1 MGFDPWTNRYRDDEE
16 YPRAYV
22 VAAPGASVSEDDII
36 QFVNNKVST
45 IKRLTGGV
53 VFTDAIPKAPVR
65 ATQMVTRVY
74 DNTWCTV

>member
-1 MGFDPWTNRYRDDEE
+1 MGLVPWTNGNRGEE

-22 VAAPGASVSEDDII
+22 VPAPGASVSVDDIL
-36 QFVNNKVST
+36 QFVNSKVST

-65 ATQMVTRVY
+65 SL
-74 DNTWCTV
+74 

>member
-1 MGFDPWTNRYRDDEE
+1 MGFVPWTNGDRDDEE

-22 VAAPGASVSEDDII
+22 VAAPGASVSVDDIV

-53 VFTDAIPKAPVR
+53 VFIDAIPKAPVC
-65 ATQMVTRVY
+65 AAEILAMAY
-74 DNTWCTV
+74 DNS

>member
-1 MGFDPWTNRYRDDEE
+1 LIGLVLWTNRDRDGEE

-22 VAAPGASVSEDDII
+22 VAAPGASVSTDDIM

-53 VFTDAIPKAPVR
+53 VFTDAIPKAPVC
-65 ATQMVTRVY
+65 A
-74 DNTWCTV
+74 

>member
-1 MGFDPWTNRYRDDEE
+1 MGLVPRTNEDRGDVE

-22 VAAPGASVSEDDII
+22 VAAPGASVSVDEIM
-36 QFVNNKVST
+36 QFVNAKVST

-65 ATQMVTRVY
+65 AAEILALTYVDMI
-74 DNTWCTV
+74 

>member
-1 MGFDPWTNRYRDDEE
+1 MGRVPWTNGDRNDDE

-22 VAAPGASVSEDDII
+22 VVAPGASVSVDDIA

-65 ATQMVTRVY
+65 AAEILAMAY
-74 DNTWCTV
+74 DNT